1 MSKVT
6 EVLITLAIVASMIAF
21 GVVAVQAKT
30 ATTPK
35 TAEFTAY
42 EATLDGDKSK
52 VKNIFILR
60 DNREKQEFIL
70 IKGYG
75 MIFRSQDARKVG
87 E

>member
-1 MSKVT
+1 MSKAVG
-6 EVLITLAIVASMIAF
+6 VLISATVMVSMIVF
-21 GVVAVQAKT
+21 GVIARADTKP
-30 ATTPK
+30 PK

-42 EATLDGDKSK
+42 EATLDGDTQKIKS
-52 VKNIFILR
+52 VFILR